1 MKNFFLH
8 PTVKKICYIVGLL
21 TIVGWLLGLVG
32 KGIYHT
38 AYNNG
43 LIPEEHTYREWHER
57 HGRHEDRPEKYYR
70 RLANMCHQFFEE
82 VTKEQE
88 STTKEEVTE

>member
-1 MKNFFLH
+1 MKSFFLH

-21 TIVGWLLGLVG
+21 TIVGWLLGLAG

-43 LIPEEHTYREWHER
+43 LIPEDHKYQEWHER
-57 HGRHEDRPEKYYR
+57 HDDDRWQKRYR
-70 RLANMCHQFFEE
+70 RLSRMCEKLLE
-82 VTKEQE
+82 E
-88 STTKEEVTE
+88 STENQETTTNKEVTE